1 MVPIL
6 SILRASHL
14 PDNRP
19 TREPRPF
26 LRRNY
31 AGLIFDGGLFVGGMS
46 FIAAETVLPKA
57 MQSLG
62 APNLLIALAPV
73 LVSIGF
79 IWPQTLVAHRVE
91 RMRSYKRSVVLLGAM
106 QRLPYLFAGLALLWF
121 GESTPLLALA
131 CLALAPFLC
140 GTVGGIQVGAYIEMT
155 RRVLPDN
162 RRASYHALSA
172 VVASVLGLVAGG
184 VIHTVL
190 THHPGPVGYG
200 ILHLLGFVFLM
211 LSLASMALIQEPPP
225 DDRPRPQ
232 VSLRDNL
239 RSLPG
244 ILRHDRAFRA
254 FVIMRVLLAASG
266 LVTPFLAL
274 HALAR
279 TGAEAS
285 FLGVLVIW
293 QTVGAIFGNLCSG
306 WLGDRHGAG
315 RPLFVG
321 SSILAVSLGCLP
333 WITEAGGFQILF
345 AAYGFGWAANQV
357 GVKTLALAIAPAGRL
372 PTYSSMGSL
381 LTLPAMISMAVIG
394 GWLRDY
400 GVPIPL
406 VAIAAGMLLLIS
418 LIFLRGSL
426 TWNAHMAASANCP
439 QNANDVRRPTP

>member
-1 MVPIL
+1 MVPLL
-6 SILRASHL
+6 SIMRATRL
-14 PDNRP
+14 PGNAP
-19 TREPRPF
+19 TSEPRPF
-26 LRRNY
+26 LWRNY
-31 AGLIFDGGLFVGGMS
+31 AGLTFDSGLFVGGMS

-91 RMRSYKRSVVLLGAM
+91 RMRSFKRSVVLLGAV
-106 QRLPYLFAGLALLWF
+106 QRLPYLFAGLVLLWF
-121 GESTPLLALA
+121 GESAPLLALA

-140 GTVGGIQVGAYIEMT
+140 GTIGGIQVGAYIEMT

-172 VVASVLGLVAGG
+172 VVASVFGLVAGG
-184 VIHTVL
+184 VIHAVL

-200 ILHLLGFVFLM
+200 ILQLIGFAFLM
-211 LSLASMALIQEPPP
+211 LSLGSMALVQEPPP

-232 VSLRDNL
+232 VSLRNNL

-244 ILRHDRAFRA
+244 ILRHDHAFQA
-254 FVIMRVLLAASG
+254 FVIMRMLLAATG

-274 HALAR
+274 HALAS

-293 QTVGAIFGNLCSG
+293 QTAGAIIGNLCSG

-315 RPLFVG
+315 RPLFLG
-321 SSILAVSLGCLP
+321 SSVLAVSLGCLP
-333 WITEAGGFQILF
+333 WIADASGFQILF

-381 LTLPAMISMAVIG
+381 LTLPAMLGVAMTG
-394 GWLRDY
+394 GWLRNL
-400 GVPIPL
+400 GVPISL
-406 VAIAAGMLLLIS
+406 VAVAAGVLLLIS
-418 LIFLRGSL
+418 LGFLRRSL
-426 TWNAHMAASANCP
+426 AWNA
-439 QNANDVRRPTP
+439 QNVARQTVH